1 MSKYKTKFLVTI
13 LSFLSCFYHGIAQ
26 EPMRGI
32 SQDQFNTLKTI
43 IVNWMEQSPDFH
55 KLKGVHAKI
64 DEVKS
69 VESFTINQTETV
81 VIIGKHWVYEIDSSL
96 IMGFYDDPSD
106 CAYRYHI
113 LITIKNN
120 TIIKS
125 KMVRGLRINCFF

>member
-1 MSKYKTKFLVTI
+1 MSKYKTKFLVII

-64 DEVKS
+64 DQS
-69 VESFTINQTETV
+69 NRLQ
-81 VIIGKHWVYEIDSSL
+81 L
-96 IMGFYDDPSD
+96 I
-106 CAYRYHI
+106 
-113 LITIKNN
+113 K
-120 TIIKS
+120 
-125 KMVRGLRINCFF
+125 LRQL